1 MIDYLKTPVIIFML
15 FILIINVIFYLKNM
29 RKLST
34 LIMLICTF
42 LIVGALFVLRTLNII
57 LPQVLNL
64 EVEWICAIV
73 CAVILVLN
81 VILFSANKKGGF
93 YKEIPT
99 TLERKI
105 IGYLDK
111 NGKLIEFTPY
121 FFEELDLLDKEQKKW
136 YKNVDKIFY
145 NNKELSYQELL
156 EELKDN
162 DGSLSKIT
170 ITLKTEDGFDDEI
183 NFDFV
188 KINVD
193 QNDETIGYVLVARIE
208 ESKNLID
215 GFGYLFDNIDAPFAY
230 YNDDSRNVIFRTNK
244 AFKGLL
250 GVRGYNVTYSELR
263 NLVYPEDLVVFDK
276 AASEMANDDSYIYRM
291 KTSLGLK
298 KFKEIKVTKENH
310 VISIIQM
317 MNEVNDKMLDKKFVF
332 DKIDKLIKDDKPFG
346 GMMVS
351 LNSFVDL
358 FNNRGP
364 IVAKELAT
372 RYVEYLQNEV
382 LGKDDVIC
390 KISDIE
396 YLLVFTDLDRFN
408 GLVRDIQNK
417 VSTISHYEFNYG
429 NEVLQTFNSVG
440 IVYKNENINSAN
452 DFINALDNALAQAN
466 TSNKD
471 DGINLYV
478 AEKKKESES
487 KLTKENYSF
496 DKVKIDLDNSFL
508 DDDEI

>member
-15 FILIINVIFYLKNM
+15 FILVINVIFYLKNM
-29 RKLST
+29 RRLSS
-34 LIMLICTF
+34 LITLICTL

-57 LPQVLNL
+57 LPQILNL
-64 EVEWICAIV
+64 EVEWVCAIV
-73 CAVILVLN
+73 CAILLLVN
-81 VILFSANKKGGF
+81 VILSGIDKSSDLF
-93 YKEIPT
+93 KEIPAA
-99 TLERKI
+99 LDRKI
-105 IGYLDK
+105 VGYLDK
-111 NGKLIEFTPY
+111 DGRLIKFAPY
-121 FFEELDLLDKEQKKW
+121 FFEELNLLDKEQKKW
-136 YKNVDKIFY
+136 YKNIAKIFY
-145 NNKELSYQELL
+145 NSKELSYQELL
-156 EELKDN
+156 DELKDN
-162 DGSLSKIT
+162 DGTEGKIT
-170 ITLKTEDGFDDEI
+170 IALKNEDGFDDEI
-183 NFDFV
+183 NFDFA
-188 KINVD
+188 KINID
-193 QNDETIGYVLVARIE
+193 KNDEVIGYVLVARPE
-208 ESKNLID
+208 QSKNLID
-215 GFGYLFDNIDAPFAY
+215 GFGYLLDNIDAPFAY

-263 NLVYPEDLVVFDK
+263 SLVYPEDLVIFDK
-276 AASEMANDDSYIYRM
+276 ASSEMANDDSYIYRM

-317 MNEVNDKMLDKKFVF
+317 MNEVNDKMLDKKVVF
-332 DKIDKLIKDDKPFG
+332 EKIEKLIKDNEPFG

-382 LGKDDVIC
+382 LGKEDAIC

-396 YLLVFTDLDRFN
+396 YLLIFTDVDRFN

-417 VSTISHYEFNYG
+417 VSTISHYEFNFG
-429 NEVLQTFNSVG
+429 NEVLRTSNSVG
-440 IVYKNENINSAN
+440 IVCKNENINSAN
-452 DFINALDNALAQAN
+452 DFINALDNSLAQAN
-466 TSNKD
+466 ATNEE

-478 AEKKKESES
+478 AEKKKESNS